1 MKSFNRMAAA
11 VFFMMAV
18 IMAGTNGYLRHIGTN
33 TQGRMYR
40 VEAVRLAEK
49 IRKQAG
55 EEYSISQRIDLSDCQ
70 YVNHVERFPVN
81 SSHTAEN
88 WQEFLEGTGS
98 DYFIFQIGDA
108 LYRFDYSAQTV
119 SGTSQIRTAVSIAL
133 AVAGLL
139 LLLVMLYIRQNI
151 IEPFEMLKEVP
162 FELAKGRIAAALPQS
177 RSRFFGRFVWGMD
190 LLREYIEKQ
199 KKREQQLQREQKTL
213 ILSVSHDIKTPL
225 SAITL
230 YAKVISRH
238 MYEDTA
244 QLDAVA
250 AKIQEKADEI
260 GSFIAQIIKASSEDF
275 LNLEVAEGAYYLSQL
290 VKKTAAYYEDKLRML
305 HTEFVAGDYA
315 DCMLRGDFDRSVEVL
330 QNMMENAVKY
340 GDGRKVALS
349 FSQEEDCVLVTVTN
363 SGSTLP
369 ETEMVHIFDSFWRGS
384 NAKGCSGSG
393 LGLYICRMLMNRMG
407 GDVFAQIQGDEMCVT
422 AVFAMAS

>member
-1 MKSFNRMAAA
+1 MKSFNRLAAA
-11 VFFMMAV
+11 VIFMMAV
-18 IMAGTNGYLRHIGTN
+18 VMAGTYGYLRHIGTN

-55 EEYSISQRIDLSDCQ
+55 EECPISQRIGLADCQ

-81 SSHTAEN
+81 SSHTPEN

-98 DYFIFQIGDA
+98 DYFIFLIGDA

-119 SGTSQIRTAVSIAL
+119 SGTAQIRAAVSLAL
-133 AVAGLL
+133 AAAGLL
-139 LLLVMLYIRQNI
+139 LLSVMFYIRQNI
-151 IEPFEMLKEVP
+151 IKPFDMIKEVP
-162 FELAKGRIAAALPQS
+162 FELAKGHMAVALPQS

-190 LLREYIEKQ
+190 LLRESIEKQ

-213 ILSVSHDIKTPL
+213 VLSVSHDIKTPL

-238 MYEDTA
+238 MYEDTK

-250 AKIQEKADEI
+250 VRIQEKADEI

-275 LNLEVAEGAYYLSQL
+275 LNLEVPEGAYYLSQL
-290 VKKTAAYYEDKLRML
+290 VKKTAAYYEDKLRLL
-305 HTEFVAGDYA
+305 HTEFVVGDYA

-330 QNMMENAVKY
+330 QNLMENAVKY
-340 GDGRKVALS
+340 GDGRKVALM
-349 FSQEEDCVLVTVTN
+349 FSQEEDCVLVTVAN

-393 LGLYICRMLMNRMG
+393 LGLYICRLLMNRMG
-407 GDVFAQIQGDEMCVT
+407 GDVFAQIQGEEMCVT
-422 AVFAMAS
+422 AVFALAS